1 MADNNDITPVSGEL
15 LPATSK
21 LSEITKDLMVANSS
35 FEKSVIRVE
44 KNLTPELTVE
54 LDDPIFRSMEMS
66 LTQIQDGIRALVDGL
81 LSSFFTINQNH
92 IQSIAI
98 QREMVDVADDQLGL
112 DQEKFTYQQEQD
124 QTKKQSEETAEGD
137 KAEAAREK
145 SKSFGANFAKDIEEA
160 NKELEEKGFATYVA
174 DLMGFGG
181 TIRGI
186 SETVAKIVP
195 VLTLIKTSLLTNLT
209 SLYTSLIDFGK
220 TSLTKIKVA
229 IVSVRTAYLGL
240 QTKVLAGLQNIAA
253 SLMKFV
259 TGVAD
264 KVVKAVV
271 FLRKAYLLVQA
282 KVLTGLSGIGAAL
295 MSFVTNP
302 IGTIVKA
309 VQFLSYAMTALT
321 ATTLATLG
329 AIGTAIMGFVTGVL
343 VPGLAA
349 IGAALAPILLPAA
362 AIIGVA
368 LYVYK
373 WIEGFIAGFKDSAP
387 DDGLL
392 TKIFNGLLGA
402 VKEVFK
408 LTLGWPLEL
417 IKRLVAWI
425 AGALGFTEFQQML
438 DNISFLEFF
447 DTIFD
452 KLKGVVNIITKAIE
466 NFFTN
471 LGDEISTFFSG
482 LFDFSKIKLMLT
494 NLFAEIGVPRIEFD
508 VPVIGKVGF
517 GPFYPFMPD
526 TNVAN
531 VKSSDSLE
539 TVSTGPDGSI
549 DTREWTSQ
557 EGITVVEGA
566 MTEGEYAR
574 GARSGFITKESID
587 ATSGEEIT
595 TNNDKK
601 VIGEFDTETGEGII
615 RYQATNADNELN
627 NVMQEYKVTGV
638 TFGQVRRLVDAGA
651 SPDEVRMFLENKQ
664 KSIFDKIG
672 DFFSSPAET
681 APVEVA
687 PAGAKRV
694 EIAQELGTQTA
705 AREEAKADQQSR
717 QSVNMVD
724 ASTSNVSNI
733 SQSSVIMDTPS
744 AVDGLSLSY

>member
-124 QTKKQSEETAEGD
+124 ETKKQSEETAEGD

-321 ATTLATLG
+321 TTTLATLG

-566 MTEGEYAR
+566 MTGKYAR
-574 GARSGFITKESID
+574 GAQSSFVTKESID

-595 TNNDKK
+595 EMKQKK
-601 VIGEFDTETGEGII
+601 VLGQFDTETGEGTIV
-615 RYQATNADNELN
+615 YQTRDADNELN

-638 TFGQVRRLVDAGA
+638 TFGQVRRLVDDGA

-681 APVEVA
+681 APINVA
-687 PAGAKRV
+687 PAETKRAD
-694 EIAQELGTQTA
+694 ITQELGTQTT
-705 AREEAKADQQSR
+705 AREEAKADQQS
-717 QSVNMVD
+717 QQAVNVVN
-724 ASTSNVSNI
+724 APTSNVSNI
-733 SQSSVIMDTPS
+733 SQSAAYFDTPS